1 MCTPIPNLLVY
12 SWSSMQMR
20 YSSLRTDLPKLA
32 GSHKKGT
39 FTLHTG
45 ISLHF
50 PWVENWQVT
59 IFRWCRSILNVYTC
73 WSYQQSSNINRFPGS
88 FWNDAHNYISTL
100 QHYKGFSKGY
110 QPFTSMWLEKLLLQ
124 VYSLQIVADIVP
136 FGSGSAPDL
145 WPSSLRWLNRYA
157 LP

>member
-1 MCTPIPNLLVY
+1 MFSHNLSTWNIWTRYSKVVCTHDKKYLPQNKPDKFGNYKWYQWWEYQDNGMCTPIPNLLVY

-88 FWNDAHNYISTL
+88 FWNDTHNYICTL
-100 QHYKGFSKGY
+100 H
-110 QPFTSMWLEKLLLQ
+110 TL
-124 VYSLQIVADIVP
+124 
-136 FGSGSAPDL
+136 
-145 WPSSLRWLNRYA
+145 
-157 LP
+157 